1 MKRGAKTSFLCALFG
16 YTKQAYY
23 KHLKNRINQHFEDTV
38 LLELVSDIR
47 SRMPRIGGRKLY
59 HMMLPHLRQNDI
71 KLGRDG
77 FFDLLRKH
85 NLLIKPR
92 RRYCKTTQSN
102 HWMKKYDN
110 LFSELTVTGCE
121 QALVSDIT
129 YVATLEGFVYLFLVT
144 DAYSRKIMGHVT
156 ENNMLAQSG
165 LNALVQATSLMKTTQ
180 GVIHHSDGGVQ
191 YCSELYTGK
200 LRENNMF
207 ISMTEPASPTQNAI
221 AERVNGILKT
231 EWIYHLETFKTIE
244 DARTKIAEI
253 IEIYNNER
261 PHDSLGNL
269 TPNEMHQRSLRNEPN
284 PIKLKKKK
292 PTKPAGDLK
301 GIGCSEGQQI
311 KKDGQTEREWPSCD
325 IRHSP
330 HDIPKTDKS
339 PQVRPPLHMRKTKI
353 LSSTKRKKIHL
364 QTT

>member
-1 MKRGAKTSFLCALFG
+1 
-16 YTKQAYY
+16 
-23 KHLKNRINQHFEDTV
+23 
-38 LLELVSDIR
+38 
-47 SRMPRIGGRKLY
+47 MPRIGGRKLY
-59 HMMLPHLRQNDI
+59 YLVLPHIQQNDI
-71 KLGRDG
+71 KLGRDA
-77 FFDLLRKH
+77 FFDLLREN

-92 RRYCKTTQSN
+92 RRFCKTTHSN

-110 LFSELTVTGCE
+110 ILSELTITGCE

-129 YVATLEGFVYLFLVT
+129 YVNTLQGFVYLFLVT
-144 DAYSRKIMGHVT
+144 DAYSRRIMGHTT

-165 LNALVQATSLMKTTQ
+165 LHALQQATSLMRTTQ

-191 YCSELYTGK
+191 YCSALYTGN
-200 LRENNMF
+200 LSDNNMF

-253 IEIYNNER
+253 IDIYNNER
-261 PHDSLGNL
+261 PHESLGNL
-269 TPNEMHQRSLRNEPN
+269 TPNEVHQRSLRNEPN
-284 PIKLKKKK
+284 LVKQKKKK
-292 PTKPAGDLK
+292 QTKFIGDLE
-301 GIGCSEGQQI
+301 GIGCSECQR
-311 KKDGQTEREWPSCD
+311 KNKDGQPERDWPSCD

-330 HDIPKTDKS
+330 HVIPKTDKS
-339 PQVRPPLHMRKTKI
+339 PQVRPPLHKRKTNL
-353 LSSTKRKKIHL
+353 LSKSKRKQIHL

>member
-1 MKRGAKTSFLCALFG
+1 
-16 YTKQAYY
+16 
-23 KHLKNRINQHFEDTV
+23 
-38 LLELVSDIR
+38 
-47 SRMPRIGGRKLY
+47 MPRIGGRKLY
-59 HMMLPHLRQNDI
+59 YLILPHLQQNNI
-71 KLGRDG
+71 KLGRDA
-77 FFDLLRKH
+77 FFDLLREH

-92 RRYCKTTQSN
+92 RRYCKTTHSN

-110 LFSELTVTGCE
+110 LLSELTITGCE

-129 YVATLEGFVYLFLVT
+129 YVNTLQGFVYLFLVT
-144 DAYSRKIMGHVT
+144 DAYSRRIMGHAT

-165 LNALVQATSLMKTTQ
+165 LHALQQATSLMRTTQ
-180 GVIHHSDGGVQ
+180 GVIHHSDGGIQ
-191 YCSELYTGK
+191 YCSGLYTGN

-231 EWIYHLETFKTIE
+231 EWIYHFETFKTAE

-269 TPNEMHQRSLRNEPN
+269 TPNEAHQRSLRNEPN
-284 PIKLKKKK
+284 LVKQKKKK
-292 PTKPAGDLK
+292 PTKLIGDLT
-301 GIGCSEGQQI
+301 GISCSECQR
-311 KKDGQTEREWPSCD
+311 KNKDGQAERDWPSCD

-330 HDIPKTDKS
+330 HVIPKTDKS
-339 PQVRPPLHMRKTKI
+339 PQVRPLLHMSETNI
-353 LSSTKRKKIHL
+353 LSSSKRKQIHL